1 MGVGVSVMAN
11 ECAIKQSTL
20 MKTGLFFFF
29 FFRSSELM
37 YLIKIFFDN
46 SVHSQYLKVQV
57 HFKLLISERK
67 FLTHKYEGVS

>member
-1 MGVGVSVMAN
+1 
-11 ECAIKQSTL
+11 
-20 MKTGLFFFF
+20 
-29 FFRSSELM
+29 M